1 MPKAMRAHNVPETQ
15 CKALARLRQ
24 GFDAACRMRL
34 LVTPAIRE
42 SLFLLGAWRPAEQS
56 HATAAKRF
64 AEVNSQFWKPAPD
77 GKQHILIEGH
87 LAEYGPNYLFRTGL
101 AAKAVQS
108 VIGGGEAVVV
118 VNGFSYHWQ
127 LARGGYRSFGI
138 THWVYLGRKFLLAAP
153 VLALIAGFRAAWSFF
168 RIRTPRQLLG
178 LHHGYIKVG
187 DLVYDE
193 ILRGTKQPTIQS
205 VDWTAYKVMARSWYY
220 YYQYHLLFSVKRY
233 RYYIATHTAYPE
245 YGLLCRVALQR
256 GVTVIETSDIQMST
270 YDSIGDNNLP
280 TYHQGINAEIRADLD
295 CDAGTVAAREARAR
309 ESLRRRLDSE
319 IKQIDAQKAYSG
331 KVYTK
336 ETLRETLRINDAS
349 KISFIAAHIFCDS
362 PHLSSS
368 MLHADY
374 YRWLVETIDCCAEA
388 RDMTWIVKPHPSCA
402 LYGEEGMVEALVR
415 AKNAPNIHICP
426 TDLNTNSLRDCA
438 DVILTVHGTVGLEYA
453 CLGIPTILA
462 GTPFYAGFGFTHE
475 PASVEAYNA
484 MVRNAAALGRLSV
497 AQISTALQVFEAWE
511 RQFDWNNTIV
521 TTAVLAQVWGNGVP
535 RDIEKA
541 YALLTQNLQDHNP
554 RDLKLW
560 RFASSVAVKSMV
572 THA

>member
-1 MPKAMRAHNVPETQ
+1 MAKAMSENNASGMRAFVWKQ
-15 CKALARLRQ
+15 LRKSLSEIY
-24 GFDAACRMRL
+24 RMRL
-34 LVTPAIRE
+34 LVTPIIRE
-42 SLFLLGAWRPAEQS
+42 SFFLLRAWRPAEQS
-56 HATAAKRF
+56 HVAAAQRF
-64 AEVNSQFWKPAPD
+64 AEVNRQFWQPAPS

-108 VIGGGEAVVV
+108 VIGGGEVVVV

-127 LARGGYRSFGI
+127 MARECYRSFGI
-138 THWVYLGRKFLLAAP
+138 THWVFLGRKFLLVTP
-153 VLALIAGFRAAWSFF
+153 FLALVAGLCAAWSFF
-168 RIRTPRQLLG
+168 SIRTPRQLLD
-178 LHHGYIKVG
+178 LQHGGIKAG

-205 VDWTAYKVMARSWYY
+205 VNWTAYKAMARSWYY
-220 YYQYHLLFSVKRY
+220 YYQYHLLFSLKQY
-233 RYYIATHTAYPE
+233 RYYIATHTAYSE

-270 YDSIGDNNLP
+270 YDSIGEKNLP
-280 TYHQGINAEIRADLD
+280 TYHQGINAEIRADLER
-295 CDAGTVAAREARAR
+295 CAETVSVREARAR

-331 KVYTK
+331 KVYSK
-336 ETLRETLRINDAS
+336 EMLREALGITGGS
-349 KISFIAAHIFCDS
+349 KIGFVAAHIFCDS

-368 MLHADY
+368 MLHTDY
-374 YRWLVETIDCCAEA
+374 YRWLAETIDCCAEA
-388 RDMTWIVKPHPSCA
+388 RDMAWIVKPHPSCA

-415 AKNAPNIHICP
+415 VKNASNIHMCP
-426 TDLNTNSLRDCA
+426 RNMNTSSLRDCA

-475 PASVEAYNA
+475 PVSVDAYNG
-484 MVRNAAALGRLSV
+484 MVRNATALERLST
-497 AQISTALQVFEAWE
+497 AQMSMALQVFDAWE
-511 RQFDWNNTIV
+511 GQFDWNNPIV
-521 TTAVLAQVWGNGVP
+521 TAAVLAHVWGNGVP

-541 YALLTQNLQDHNP
+541 YELLTQNLQDNNP

-560 RFASSVAVKSMV
+560 HFSRSVAAKDAAAHV
-572 THA
+572 